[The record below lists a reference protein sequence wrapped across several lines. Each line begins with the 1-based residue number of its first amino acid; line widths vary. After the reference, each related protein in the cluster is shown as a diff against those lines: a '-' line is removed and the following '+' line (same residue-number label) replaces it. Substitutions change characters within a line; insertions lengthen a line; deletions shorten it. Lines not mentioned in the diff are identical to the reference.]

1 MYHGLAPGAPRL
13 QCHNLHVRPV
23 FANVA
28 GGGKWPRVVNPLT
41 GTPNDRMRLEAALIP
56 AIASTECSRY
66 VRASRGEGWMKGRGL
81 TGSLVVGNAYTLVAF
96 HGVRLLLVSTIPAR
110 GRDFQ
115 TISLVGR
122 VFSLRLVGRSS
133 IKDELEY
140 GNTSTKLKE
149 NNSGTVKVYL
159 LFTGKHVKA
168 YKVLRTTA
176 TTNIY
181 EPLYLL

>member
-1 MYHGLAPGAPRL
+1 
-13 QCHNLHVRPV
+13 
-23 FANVA
+23 
-28 GGGKWPRVVNPLT
+28 
-41 GTPNDRMRLEAALIP
+41 
-56 AIASTECSRY
+56 
-66 VRASRGEGWMKGRGL
+66 MKGRGL

-110 GRDFQ
+110 GHDFQ

-168 YKVLRTTA
+168 YKVFTYNGYDKYLRTIVFIIECYT
-176 TTNIY
+176 Y
-181 EPLYLL
+181 